1 MRHAGAV
8 TVANLVLQFVRVL
21 VWPVVV
27 GLCVVLFKGK
37 VRDLLDRLTSF
48 AGAGFNAKF
57 ERDARDALATAQ
69 SALKQQDAVSEGNE
83 PTGTSQQAESKDE
96 DESVVDTLRVVA
108 SRSPNAAVLGAW
120 RLIEL
125 KMFEAAEL
133 VQEPNLARKPPL
145 PPSQLVV
152 VLGRAGLA
160 PLAVES
166 INDLRRLRND
176 AAHSSKEVTARTADD
191 YVTSALLVVRLLD
204 RFIDDHKE
212 ALTAA
217 MTGPAASDSASR
229 G

>member
-1 MRHAGAV
+1 MRHAEAV

-69 SALKQQDAVSEGNE
+69 SALEQQEASSGSEE
-83 PTGTSQQAESKDE
+83 ATDTPQPAESKDE

-125 KMFEAAEL
+125 KMSEAAEL
-133 VQEPNLARKPPL
+133 VSEANPPRISL
-145 PPSQLVV
+145 SPGQLVAA
-152 VLGRAGLA
+152 LRNAGFA

-166 INDLRRLRND
+166 IDDLRRLRND
-176 AAHSSKEVTARTADD
+176 AAHASKEVTAQTADD
-191 YVTSALLVVRLLD
+191 FVTSALLVIRLLD
-204 RFIDDHKE
+204 RFIDDHRQ
-212 ALTAA
+212 ASTTA
-217 MTGPAASDSASR
+217 
-229 G
+229 